1 MKSRKNSMQGD
12 LFGNSEIYNLKSEIQ
27 DLDEAIAKAL
37 KADNYNKA
45 RELTEKQE
53 FLIQKMV
60 ELGE

>member
-1 MKSRKNSMQGD
+1 MQGD